1 MNNLHQYNLE
11 VLVNLKANQELK
23 LSTVGEVQN
32 KLVYDDSYMTMI
44 GLRSSDQIEHI
55 IQVYSTSF
63 YHFLNL
69 IQLPNSSSMSSCV
82 NLSQLDHTEF
92 QLKIIDL
99 LENSLKGLFKYENYC
114 RYYNLKKAD
123 YISNTIAKLS
133 NDLVNYK
140 SSVMDL
146 HNSVENEKKLFM
158 TDTIRNK
165 NFDIF
170 LTEDTDLG
178 LQIISKKDSHSTY
191 SITLPTESTQPPNI
205 TNDIPSTNINEPESV
220 KVESESVKVEPES
233 VKVEPESVK
242 VESEYNEEQHNI
254 LMRIKITIIDA
265 FNKVKNWF
273 RRQFNRLRRN
283 P

>member
-1 MNNLHQYNLE
+1 
-11 VLVNLKANQELK
+11 
-23 LSTVGEVQN
+23 
-32 KLVYDDSYMTMI
+32 
-44 GLRSSDQIEHI
+44 
-55 IQVYSTSF
+55 
-63 YHFLNL
+63 
-69 IQLPNSSSMSSCV
+69 
-82 NLSQLDHTEF
+82 
-92 QLKIIDL
+92 
-99 LENSLKGLFKYENYC
+99 
-114 RYYNLKKAD
+114 
-123 YISNTIAKLS
+123 
-133 NDLVNYK
+133 
-140 SSVMDL
+140 MDL

-205 TNDIPSTNINEPESV
+205 TNNIPSTNINEPESV
-220 KVESESVKVEPES
+220 NVEPES
-233 VKVEPESVK
+233 VNVEPESVNVEAESVK